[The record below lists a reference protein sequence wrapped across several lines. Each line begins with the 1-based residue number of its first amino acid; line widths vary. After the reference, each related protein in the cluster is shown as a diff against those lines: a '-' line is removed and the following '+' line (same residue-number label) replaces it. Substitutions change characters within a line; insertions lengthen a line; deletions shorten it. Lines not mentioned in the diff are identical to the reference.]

1 MDNQWDRGHPCHWS
15 LVVRSSQQKA
25 RGVVVP
31 DYLIGES
38 KSSTKLLPLYGFRWW
53 PTTRSMTD
61 YINGRIKP
69 SPVQSLFRPLSSKSR
84 LPEREREWGRTV
96 EIISLF
102 RPCVCLVKWTEYGKG
117 GISQKMNGRR
127 MFVPITTGRNAKKY
141 VK

>member
-53 PTTRSMTD
+53 PTTRSTTD

-84 LPEREREWGRTV
+84 LRESGRV
-96 EIISLF
+96 GENGGNYFII
-102 RPCVCLVKWTEYGKG
+102 PTVCL
-117 GISQKMNGRR
+117 SRKMDR
-127 MFVPITTGRNAKKY
+127 I
-141 VK
+141 